1 MPVHVEPSRSI
12 RPHRAALLIRVLLGA
27 ACLALVLL
35 PLNARGVFAAPALQ
49 ATVTATPVATAT
61 SSPTATPEPILDIS
75 NAQRLT
81 CGGVYSGE
89 TFSNVNNVGSYG
101 CRPYWDE
108 SGPEAVYRL
117 ELEAS
122 QPVTVTL
129 LNASADLDLFLLR
142 FAFPESCLAAG
153 DNYLTYQGQP
163 GVYFLSV
170 DGYKGAAGS
179 YFFRVDCPAD
189 PQATAT
195 PTFTPSPT
203 PTATA
208 TGTPTA
214 TPSAGPPPARRDIY
228 LPVVMRPVPSIT
240 GPTVTLTLQEGL
252 NGYVGT
258 TDTTLDSWEP
268 QVAQGDD
275 NRLRLFYS
283 KPKLTTQMAP
293 AIRFDLS
300 LLPSAAQ
307 VQAATLRLYVPS
319 TPLYDLRA
327 RVLGLLRP
335 WDENTATWEVAAP
348 GQPWSVPGAF
358 GVGTD
363 RTEWAGAWQRIA
375 EGGRWYEFDV
385 TPLAQQWALQRP
397 GNFGMILESGAGDAD
412 ASVEARFV
420 SREGN
425 ANFRPQLIISYALP
439 AQ

>member
-1 MPVHVEPSRSI
+1 MPVHVEPPSPMRT
-12 RPHRAALLIRVLLGA
+12 RRAAVLSLAVLVSLVGFALL
-27 ACLALVLL
+27 LL
-35 PLNARGVFAAPALQ
+35 PGAGRAAFAAPLLQ
-49 ATVTATPVATAT
+49 ETATVTST
-61 SSPTATPEPILDIS
+61 PTATPEPILDIS
-75 NAQRLT
+75 NAQRLV
-81 CGGVYSGE
+81 CGGVYTGD
-89 TFSNVNNVGSYG
+89 TFSAVNNVSAYG

-108 SGPEAVYRL
+108 SGPEVVYRL
-117 ELEAS
+117 ELESS

-142 FAFPESCLAAG
+142 FAYPNSCLTAG
-153 DNYLTYQGQP
+153 DNYLPYGGQP

-179 YFFRVDCPAD
+179 YAFRVDCPLD

-208 TGTPTA
+208 TGIPTA
-214 TPSAGPPPARRDIY
+214 TATGSPPPVQQRVY
-228 LPVVMRPVPSIT
+228 LPLVLRPAPGVT
-240 GPTVTLTLQEGL
+240 GPTITLTLQDGL
-252 NGYVGT
+252 NSYAGT

-293 AIRFDLS
+293 VVRFDLS
-300 LLPSAAQ
+300 LLPTSAQ

-319 TPLYDLRA
+319 TPQYDIRA
-327 RVLGLLRP
+327 RVAGLLRG
-335 WDENTATWEVAAP
+335 WDEATATWELAAA
-348 GQPWSVPGAF
+348 GQPWSTPGAY
-358 GVGTD
+358 GIDTD
-363 RTEWAGAWQRIA
+363 RTTWAGEWRRIG
-375 EGGRWYEFDV
+375 EGGQWYEFDV
-385 TPLAQQWALQRP
+385 TTPARQWAGQP
-397 GNFGMILESGAGDAD
+397 QGNFGMVLEAGAGDQD

-425 ANFRPQLIISYALP
+425 GNFRPQLIISYVLP
-439 AQ
+439 LQ